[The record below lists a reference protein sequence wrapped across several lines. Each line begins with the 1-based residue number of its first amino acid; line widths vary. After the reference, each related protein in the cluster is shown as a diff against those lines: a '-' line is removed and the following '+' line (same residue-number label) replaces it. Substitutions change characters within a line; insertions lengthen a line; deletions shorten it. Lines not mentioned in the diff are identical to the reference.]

1 MWQRFQKI
9 TSSSIPFSVLPKESQ
24 QKARKQRIL
33 LYISWYFDGDVFS
46 PLSIFFIV
54 FYQDRNHT
62 IHSLIDDDD
71 DDSCLQSQNL
81 RWLHFK

>member
-1 MWQRFQKI
+1 MEQRFQKI
-9 TSSSIPFSVLPKESQ
+9 TSSSIPFPVLPKESQ

-33 LYISWYFDGDVFS
+33 LYIHLDTLMVMFFP
-46 PLSIFFIV
+46 PLFIFFIV

-62 IHSLIDDDD
+62 IHSLMDDDDDD

-81 RWLHFK
+81 R